1 MKIVR
6 ETADVIN
13 DPLTI
18 LNTQRWVFYTAIV
31 VCLGL
36 ALKWRW
42 DYAVGIFIVTCFLA
56 QAVAKYDRDALT
68 IIPACFEF
76 QRACAY
82 DPFVRAPFTLV
93 IEEDDSE
100 KES

>member
-1 MKIVR
+1 MKVTR

-18 LNTQRWVFYTAIV
+18 LNTQRWVFYTAVV

-42 DYAVGIFIVTCFLA
+42 DYATGIFIVTCFLS
-56 QAVAKYDRDALT
+56 QAITKYDRDALT

-82 DPFVRAPFTLV
+82 DPFGREPFALI

-100 KES
+100 KEI